1 MSKSP
6 WLLPQGVTEIL
17 PDAAAKLENL
27 RRDVLDD
34 LQQSGFQL
42 VFPPMMEFIDSL
54 IQGAGVDLTTQ
65 TFKVPD
71 QDSLKTLGIRA
82 DMTPQI
88 AQIDAHRL
96 ASNTI
101 NRLCY
106 IGTVL
111 RTKPSS
117 LGGSRELLQ
126 FGAEIFGDDNLA
138 ADEAILDAMVSSLKV
153 GGIDSMIVS
162 LSHVGV
168 FTDLVKQ
175 LNLDEALSSQLFDA
189 MQRKSTPDIAELDA
203 ANNSDLSIFL
213 ELLSSRGDRS
223 VIQTFSETLEKT
235 GLLSEKIATAL
246 SDIDNLAK
254 HLEKNSAV
262 DVHVDLV
269 ELHGYRYHTGLTFQ
283 AFVANEGKA
292 IAKGGRY
299 AGISRDETAR
309 PATGFSADL
318 KVLANVSR

>member
-17 PDAAAKLENL
+17 PDAATKLEAL
-27 RRDVLDD
+27 RRHVIDD
-34 LQQSGFQL
+34 LQESGFKL
-42 VFPPMMEFIDSL
+42 VIPPMMEFIDSL

-96 ASNTI
+96 QSHAI

-106 IGTVL
+106 VGTVL

-126 FGAEIFGDDNLA
+126 MGAEIFGDDSLT
-138 ADEAILDAMVSSLKV
+138 ADQSIVDAMVSSLKL

-162 LSHVGV
+162 LSHVGI
-168 FTDLVKQ
+168 FSDLVTQ
-175 LNLDEALSSQLFDA
+175 LALDETLVDKLFNA
-189 MQRKSTPDIAELDA
+189 MQRKSTPDIAELNA
-203 ANNSDLSIFL
+203 ASESDLTIFQ
-213 ELLSSRGDRS
+213 ELLSSRGDRA
-223 VIQTFSETLEKT
+223 VIPEFAQTLKNA
-235 GLLSEKIATAL
+235 GLLSEKIETAL
-246 SDIDNLAK
+246 SNIDDLAK

-283 AFVANEGKA
+283 AFIDNEGKA

-299 AGISRDETAR
+299 AGISHDDTIR

-318 KVLANVSR
+318 KVLANVSS